1 MLGGVLLVS
10 KKNIEVKGARQNNLK
25 NIDVDIP
32 RDKITVITGVSGS
45 GKSSLAFDIIY
56 GEGQRRFLDSL
67 PTFSRSRIAQVKKPE
82 VDFVFGLSPVIA
94 IEQKSGL
101 VNPRST
107 VGTMTDIYDYMRLLY
122 ATVGMAKCPY
132 CENEY
137 DIKTAGQV
145 VETVLS
151 LPKGTKVEF
160 LSPCYKIY
168 GEEYS
173 YLFNEIRQKGFN
185 NLIIDGN
192 RVDISEDIEIDEY
205 CDHDMKVVIDRFEV
219 KEGIE
224 KNITNSLETAMEVV
238 GEHVLIVEIL
248 SDNLSKEEKD
258 IFYKKLGCQEHHITM
273 VNIESQYFAFNN
285 INSSC
290 VTCNGI
296 GSTKKA
302 DPRLMIV
309 NPEKSINEG
318 AFHQTIYNPKG
329 ESSFKQ
335 VIIYNVALNY
345 GFSLDTPFNKLSEEH
360 KDVLFYGTKG
370 EKFIV
375 ESPPNSKKKNWIVG
389 RRVQF
394 AGFVNQ
400 TEHWYRE
407 ETRKDKI
414 NEAVMEWVKKN
425 MVEHICPDC
434 LGRKL
439 KRQRFDIKV
448 EGKNIH
454 ELCWMQ
460 LTELKDFMGKLVF
473 QKEKKHIAEPIV
485 NEIKKRV
492 SLLVDIGLD
501 YLSLGRRA
509 DTISGGEAQR
519 IRLASQISSGLMGM
533 IYVLDEPSIGLH
545 ARDSRKVINIL
556 NHLRDIG
563 NTVIVVEHDIETIE
577 SADNIIEIGPG
588 PGIYGGEVVEI
599 GSLDKIKKSEKSI
612 TGKYLSGR
620 ESIDVPKDR
629 RKGNGNKLS
638 VLGAMENN
646 LKNIDVEIPLGLF
659 LCVSGVSGSGKST
672 LVNDILYKKLMS
684 LKDRRII
691 PGEHKALTGAEHI
704 NDVIN
709 IDQTPIGKN
718 SRSNPATYIGLFD
731 SIRTLFSKTEEA
743 IGKGYDIANFSFN
756 SKNSGRCEHCKGEG
770 KIVTKLQFM
779 PDVEAIC
786 PICKG
791 ERYKKEILDIKY
803 KGKNISQV
811 LHMSVEEAVEFFKDK
826 KTIHHKLSILNELGM
841 GYIKLGQSSTT
852 LSGGEAQRIKLAS
865 ELGKIKY
872 GAKNLYILDEPTTG
886 LHISDIKKLLKCLDM
901 FVEKGHSL
909 IVIEHNLDVLKT
921 ADYIIDLGPEGG
933 KAGGTIVAKGTP
945 EEVAAVSGSV
955 TGEFLRKAL

>member
-1 MLGGVLLVS
+1 MVS
-10 KKNIEVKGARQNNLK
+10 KKNIEIKGARQNNLK

-67 PTFSRSRIAQVKKPE
+67 PTFSRSRIAQIKKPE

-122 ATVGMAKCPY
+122 ATVGTAKCPY
-132 CENEY
+132 CEKEY
-137 DIKTAGQV
+137 DIKTSGQV

-160 LSPCYKIY
+160 LTPCYKIY

-192 RVDISEDIEIDEY
+192 RVDISEDIDIDEY

-219 KEGIE
+219 KEEIE
-224 KNITNSLETAMEVV
+224 KNITNSLETSMEVI
-238 GEHVLIVEIL
+238 GENVLIVEIL
-248 SDNLSKEEKD
+248 SDNLSKEEKEV
-258 IFYKKLGCQEHHITM
+258 FYSKLGCPEHHITM
-273 VNIESQYFAFNN
+273 VNVESQYFAFNN
-285 INSSC
+285 MNSAC
-290 VTCNGI
+290 VTCGGI

-309 NPEKSINEG
+309 SPEKSINEG
-318 AFHQTIYNPKG
+318 AFDQTVYNAKG
-329 ESSFKQ
+329 EVRFKNI
-335 VIIYNVALNY
+335 VMYNLAYNY
-345 GFSLDTPFNKLSEEH
+345 GFSLDTPFNQLEQKH
-360 KDVLFYGTKG
+360 KDILFYGTKG
-370 EKFIV
+370 EKMV
-375 ESPPNSKKKNWIVG
+375 MKAPPNLKTGNWIIG
-389 RRVQF
+389 RRIQF
-394 AGFVNQ
+394 TGFVNQ

-414 NEAVMEWVKKN
+414 NEAIMEWVKKN
-425 MVEHICPDC
+425 MVEHTCPDC
-434 LGRKL
+434 QGRKL
-439 KRQRFDIKV
+439 KRQRFDVLI

-460 LTELKDFMGKLVF
+460 LTELKDFMEKLLF
-473 QKEKKHIAEPIV
+473 PKEKKHIADPIV

-492 SLLVDIGLD
+492 CLLVDIGLD

-563 NTVIVVEHDIETIE
+563 NTVIVVEHDMETIE

-588 PGIYGGEVVEI
+588 PGVYGGEIVEM
-599 GSLDKIKKSEKSI
+599 GALDKIKNSKKSI

-620 ESIDVPKDR
+620 EAIAVPKER
-629 RKGNGNKLS
+629 RKGSGNKIN
-638 VLGAMENN
+638 VLGARENN
-646 LKNIDVEIPLGLF
+646 LKDIDLDIPLGVF

-684 LKDRRII
+684 LRDRRII
-691 PGEHKALTGAEHI
+691 PGEHKDLIGAEHI
-704 NDVIN
+704 DDVIN

-731 SIRTLFSKTEEA
+731 SIRALFSKTEES
-743 IGKGYDIANFSFN
+743 IESGYNIANFSFN

-770 KIVTKLQFM
+770 RIVTKLQFM
-779 PDVEAIC
+779 PDVEVIC

-803 KGKNISQV
+803 KGKNIAQV
-811 LHMSVEEAVEFFKDK
+811 LDMSVEEAVEFFKDK
-826 KTIHHKLSILNELGM
+826 KTIHHKLNILNQLGM
-841 GYIKLGQSSTT
+841 GYIKLGQPSTT

-886 LHISDIKKLLKCLDM
+886 LHIADIKKLLKCLNM
-901 FVEKGHSL
+901 FVENGHSL

-933 KAGGTIVAKGTP
+933 KAGGTVVAEGTP
-945 EEVAAVSGSV
+945 EEVASVSGSV
-955 TGEFLRKAL
+955 TGEFLKKVL